1 MVAAAM
7 RVAETGVGR
16 VGGMSTAMTLD
27 ELYDDGDSNSVH
39 LSDAMMQYI
48 AVPVSP
54 LIWYWDDQYR
64 ELKKNCKII

>member
-39 LSDAMMQYI
+39 LG
-48 AVPVSP
+48 
-54 LIWYWDDQYR
+54 DDDGNGNDVHCCTC
-64 ELKKNCKII
+64 LSVGKILRCSIQRAKEE

>member
-39 LSDAMMQYI
+39 LSDDDGNGND
-48 AVPVSP
+48 AVHCCTRLSVDMI
-54 LIWYWDDQYR
+54 LR
-64 ELKKNCKII
+64 